1 MKFCINCKNSKYEPE
16 GVVCKALPVRTDL
29 IYGEVVYTPADVAR
43 RAESPFLNAGAC
55 GPEGKLFEPLEK
67 AEPISFWKCLWSDR
81 TRRTDRTGPG
91 SR

>member
-29 IYGEVVYTPADVAR
+29 IYGEVVYLPADVAR

-55 GPEGKLFEPLEK
+55 GPEGKLFEALEK
-67 AEPISFWKCLWSDR
+67 AEPISFWKIIKGLWKKDS
-81 TRRTDRTGPG
+81 PE
-91 SR
+91 